1 MMLHKKHIK
10 AFVLT
15 VLFFGCIGISNVKAQ
30 EANYKAYSLF
40 VYNFIKYI
48 EWPPESSPQFV
59 IGVMGNSPIVSE
71 LKSLAAAKK
80 AKGKSIVIKIINSP
94 AEAANCNLLYVPDSK
109 SKYLKDYL
117 AVINNKSIL
126 VVSEREGM
134 AKKGAGINFVLDEN
148 ENLKFEVSKAT
159 LAFHSLKI
167 PTVLLNLG
175 YVVD

>member
-1 MMLHKKHIK
+1 MLRRKYTQ
-10 AFVLT
+10 LLLLS
-15 VLFFGCIGISNVKAQ
+15 VLFFGCNGISNVSAQ

-48 EWPPESSPQFV
+48 EWPAESSTQFV

-71 LKSLAAAKK
+71 LKTLAATKK
-80 AKGKSIVIKIINSP
+80 AHGKTIVIKIINSV
-94 AEAANCNLLYVPDSK
+94 AEAEKCHLLYVPDSK
-109 SKYLKDYL
+109 SKLLKEYVD
-117 AVINNKSIL
+117 VIKNKSIL

-148 ENLKFEVSKAT
+148 ENLKFEVNKTT
-159 LAFHSLKI
+159 LASHNLKI